1 MRIRLI
7 APALALA
14 MSGTISGQAPKI
26 TTIAGNGTGGYSGD
40 GGLATNAQLDHPG
53 QVAFDSDGNLYI
65 ADSGNHRVRRVSNGV
80 ITTVAG
86 NGFAGYSGDG
96 GRATSARLNWPAGV
110 AIDSTGDLYIGE
122 WGNHR
127 VRKVSNGV
135 ITTVAGN
142 GIQLK
147 LGGLI

>member
-1 MRIRLI
+1 MRFRLI
-7 APALALA
+7 TLALALA
-14 MSGTISGQAPKI
+14 ISG
-26 TTIAGNGTGGYSGD
+26 GVSGQ
-40 GGLATNAQLDHPG
+40 TP
-53 QVAFDSDGNLYI
+53 
-65 ADSGNHRVRRVSNGV
+65 R

-86 NGFAGYSGDG
+86 NGARGYGGDG